1 MSEGDARDNIL
12 IVDDSPDNLR
22 VLGEMLRAR
31 GYRVRTAV
39 SGEHALESVRASLP
53 DLILLDI
60 RMPGMNGFDVCR
72 TLKADPSLQNI
83 PILFLSAVAGTDSK
97 IEAFASG
104 GVDYITKP
112 FQAEEVLSRI
122 DTHLTLSMLRT
133 RLEEQVKERTAA
145 LVQSQ
150 EDLRSLA
157 SKLRRLGAHSLASE
171 ENERKRLARDLH
183 DLVGQNLTVLGIAIQ
198 RLAAKCVTE
207 EARSIL
213 DDAQTLLY
221 ETVERVH
228 NVMSELRP
236 PVLDDYGIASA
247 IRWYAEQFAER
258 TGLPIT
264 VEGVDLSGHL
274 DANVETALYR
284 VTQEAVTNIVRHAQ
298 ASKADINVTSDQKAV
313 RIVISDDGIGFD
325 PDHIREPGSAG
336 GWGHIGMRE
345 RIELIGG
352 SLSIESARG
361 RGTRVVMEVPL

>member
-1 MSEGDARDNIL
+1 
-12 IVDDSPDNLR
+12 
-22 VLGEMLRAR
+22 
-31 GYRVRTAV
+31 
-39 SGEHALESVRASLP
+39 
-53 DLILLDI
+53 
-60 RMPGMNGFDVCR
+60 
-72 TLKADPSLQNI
+72 
-83 PILFLSAVAGTDSK
+83 
-97 IEAFASG
+97 
-104 GVDYITKP
+104 
-112 FQAEEVLSRI
+112 
-122 DTHLTLSMLRT
+122 
-133 RLEEQVKERTAA
+133 
-145 LVQSQ
+145 
-150 EDLRSLA
+150 
-157 SKLRRLGAHSLASE
+157 
-171 ENERKRLARDLH
+171 
-183 DLVGQNLTVLGIAIQ
+183 
-198 RLAAKCVTE
+198 
-207 EARSIL
+207 
-213 DDAQTLLY
+213 
-221 ETVERVH
+221 
-228 NVMSELRP
+228 MSELRP